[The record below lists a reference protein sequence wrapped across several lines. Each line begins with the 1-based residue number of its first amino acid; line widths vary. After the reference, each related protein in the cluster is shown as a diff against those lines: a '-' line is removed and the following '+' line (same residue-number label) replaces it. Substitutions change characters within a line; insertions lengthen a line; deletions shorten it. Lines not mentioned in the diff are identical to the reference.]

1 MLYLLGPDAEED
13 PDEYKCTTEI
23 YPSEIESFAIELEKT
38 FESKI
43 SNDLNVF
50 ELLFE
55 MDLQQFSNEEEAEMP
70 VLASFNIY
78 EYRTSWSLMD
88 ACRSVELLGE
98 KRFLVEE
105 GRAKL
110 LDLIEESIER
120 HGIATIGDEIVREG
134 FDDGGD
140 RFTDTKNWLG
150 DVFQEIEINGR
161 ALEIECTHD

>member
-1 MLYLLGPDAEED
+1 MLFLLGPDAEED

-23 YPSEIESFAIELEKT
+23 YPS
-38 FESKI
+38 KI

-55 MDLQQFSNEEEAEMP
+55 MDLQHFSKDGEAEML
-70 VLASFNIY
+70 VLASFYIY
-78 EYRTSWSLMD
+78 EYRTSWSLVE
-88 ACRSVELLGE
+88 ACRSVELLGV

-105 GRAKL
+105 GGAKL

-120 HGIATIGDEIVREG
+120 HGIEIIGSEIVREG
-134 FDDGGD
+134 FDDDGD

-161 ALEIECTHD
+161 ALAIECTHD